1 MKNRW
6 VISLACI
13 VLIGFQPA
21 CADELGDAVRKA
33 ISRVAESTLRIRTVG
48 NSTEASG
55 ISSQVTT
62 GVSISDD
69 GYVLSSTF
77 GFPSTA
83 AAVFV
88 EDADGQRVAAKLVA
102 RDSLR
107 QLVLLKCESGRFVV
121 PKLAAERWPDVGA
134 YAISAGR
141 LYDSSSP
148 TLSVGVVSAVN
159 RVFGMALQ
167 TDAKISPVNYGG
179 PLVNLDGEVMGILV
193 PLSPRATGDGL
204 AAGVEWYDSGIG
216 FAIPARDMVEAA
228 KRLRDG
234 TDRVRGVMG
243 VGLTTRNPLSPI
255 VQVGNVLPGSPA
267 DEAGLKSADFIVEAN
282 GTKIDRVGIFDSVVK
297 SSYAGD
303 VLDLRVKTGKDVRSV
318 AVELTDKLVRPERG
332 YLGIVLLAEAAKKQG
347 ADAVVRA
354 VVVPDSPAAKAIDS
368 DLIQIVKLNGKTVE
382 SRKQLATEFK
392 RIVPG
397 QELKLTVLPTSE
409 AKELQ
414 EQVDE
419 KDVGKKDSQAGDAQ
433 ADDAQADD
441 DQPSDDQP
449 SEVLIT
455 AISRT
460 ETFPEVSDE
469 FTKAAAPISQF
480 KNWKQSEENFEE
492 LGKAWIY
499 APDLSAKAGLG
510 MLILLSDSTTDNDRV
525 LSQWSEICQERGLIL
540 LVPKNVEKTELTAED
555 RALIRKSV
563 GFVAKKYLISG
574 DRRIVVTDSEQAALT
589 GDFLLETEQRIAGA
603 AVFLQSWPQTT
614 AVTAESLAA
623 ASLKMLLVEGKAIS
637 RQQQALFGQAMRDLR
652 EARAWLTVLPSE
664 AGLPPIAKTI
674 ADWFVLQQAL

>member
-6 VISLACI
+6 VFSIACI
-13 VLIGFQPA
+13 VLISFQPVN
-21 CADELGDAVRKA
+21 ADELGDVVRKA

-48 NSTEASG
+48 NSTEARG

-88 EDADGQRVAAKLVA
+88 EDADGKRVAAKLVA

-141 LYDSSSP
+141 LYDSSTP

-216 FAIPARDMVEAA
+216 FAIPASDMIEAA

-234 TDRVRGVMG
+234 TDRVRGTMG

-255 VQVGNVLPGSPA
+255 VQVGEVLPGSPA

-303 VLDLRVKTGKDVRSV
+303 VLELRVKTGKDVRSV

-332 YLGIVLLAEAAKKQG
+332 YLGLVLLADAAKKQG
-347 ADAVVRA
+347 ADSSVQAL
-354 VVVPDSPAAKAIDS
+354 VVPDSPAAKAIDS
-368 DLIQIVKLNGKTVE
+368 ASIQIVKLNGKPVGT
-382 SRKQLATEFK
+382 RKQLAAEFK

-397 QELKLTVLPTSE
+397 QELKLTVLPSSE
-409 AKELQ
+409 AKQLQ
-414 EQVDE
+414 EQAD
-419 KDVGKKDSQAGDAQ
+419 KKGIGKEDSRAGDAQ
-433 ADDAQADD
+433 PVELA
-441 DQPSDDQP
+441 
-449 SEVLIT
+449 IT
-455 AISRT
+455 AINRT

-469 FTKAAAPISQF
+469 FTKAAASTISF
-480 KNWKQSEENFEE
+480 KNWKQSEEDFEE

-499 APDLSAKAGLG
+499 APDLAAKAELG
-510 MLILLSDSTTDNDRV
+510 MLILLSESTTDNDRV
-525 LSQWSEICQERGLIL
+525 LSQWSETCQERGLIL

-555 RALIRKSV
+555 RGLIRKSV
-563 GFVAKKYLISG
+563 DFVAKKYLVSG
-574 DRRIVVTDSEQAALT
+574 DRRIVVTDSKQAALT
-589 GDFLLETEQRIAGA
+589 GDFLLETQQPIAGA

-623 ASLKMLLVEGKAIS
+623 ASLKVLLVEGKAIS
-637 RQQQALFGQAMRDLR
+637 RQQQALLGQALRDLR
-652 EARAWLTVLPSE
+652 EAKSWLTVLPSGTE
-664 AGLPPIAKTI
+664 LPPIAKAI